1 MDDLEKLPLKILLG
15 KLTTKQFCAIASFIL
30 SLIIFSFGSGYKI
43 RNHKLEAEI
52 YKLEVEIV
60 DCNKYKTTL
69 TDSLKQ
75 IKQQTKPEEDTKI
88 TMKQQSPIKN
98 NNNKIV
104 VQGQGTKINYSER
117 DININTKNEK

>member
-15 KLTTKQFCAIASFIL
+15 KLTIKHFSAIASIIL
-30 SLIIFSFGSGYKI
+30 PLIIFSFGSGYKI

-52 YKLEVEIV
+52 YKLEVQIV

-75 IKQQTKPEEDTKI
+75 LKQQPKTEVDTK
-88 TMKQQSPIKN
+88 TSMKQQSPIKN

-117 DININTKNEK
+117 DININNKNEK